1 MLDPKQII
9 EVNVFTKEEA
19 TEGHETKDGEKGR
32 GWGKSRRA
40 QTNLTSF
47 PKKHI
52 RSVVFLEKRKI
63 VHKCCERAKRT

>member
-19 TEGHETKDGEKGR
+19 TGGHETKDGEKGR

-47 PKKHI
+47 PKKYFS
-52 RSVVFLEKRKI
+52 SVVFLDAI
-63 VHKCCERAKRT
+63 ASSSS